1 MHMFNFPAYVT
12 VWGRVGRVSFVAL
25 SLTVLLFLV
34 LPILVVMPLSF
45 NSQPY
50 FTYPLPGLSLRWY
63 QEFFGSSDWMLALKN
78 TMITGVVSTVI
89 ATLLGVTA
97 SLGLTSSRIRGKQLI
112 TAILIS
118 PMIVPL
124 IITAVGV
131 YFAFSPLGLTGSLV
145 GLILSHAALGAP
157 FVVVTVTATLAGFNE
172 TLSRAGRS
180 LGASPLRVF
189 LQVKLPIIAPGVVSG
204 ALFAFATSFDEI
216 VVALFLTGP
225 DQRTIP
231 RQMWAGIR
239 EQLSPTILA
248 VACLLVV
255 ISTLLLLTLEALR
268 RRTERLRGSSHVA

>member
-1 MHMFNFPAYVT
+1 MFSFPAYVT
-12 VWGRVGRVSFVAL
+12 VWGRLGRFAHIGI
-25 SLTVLLFLV
+25 SLLVLLFLV
-34 LPILVVMPLSF
+34 SPVLVVMPLSF

-63 QEFFGSSDWMLALKN
+63 EQFLGSAEWMLALKN
-78 TMITGVVSTVI
+78 TMITGVSATAI
-89 ATLLGVTA
+89 ATVLGVMA
-97 SLGLTSSRIRGKQLI
+97 SLGLTNPRLKGKALI
-112 TAILIS
+112 NGVLVS

-131 YFAFSPLGLTGSLV
+131 YFAFSPLGLTGNLG
-145 GLILSHAALGAP
+145 GLILAHAALGVP

-172 TLSRAGRS
+172 SLSRAGRS

-248 VACLLVV
+248 VATILVV
-255 ISTLLLLTLEALR
+255 ISTLLLLTLELLR
-268 RRTERLRGSSHVA
+268 RRTERLRGTADAF

>member
-1 MHMFNFPAYVT
+1 MFNFPAYAT
-12 VWGRVGRVSFVAL
+12 IWGRVGRISYVAL
-25 SLTVLLFLV
+25 SLAVLVFLV

-63 QEFFGSSDWMLALKN
+63 QEFFDSADWMLALKN
-78 TMITGVVSTVI
+78 TVITGVVSTII
-89 ATLLGVTA
+89 ATVLGVTA
-97 SLGLTSSRIRGKQLI
+97 SLGLTSSRIRGKQII
-112 TAILIS
+112 TGILIS

-131 YFAFSPLGLTGSLV
+131 YFAFSPLGITNSLL
-145 GLILSHAALGAP
+145 GLILAHAALGAP

-248 VACLLVV
+248 VASLLVV
-255 ISTLLLLTLEALR
+255 ISTLLLITLEFLR
-268 RRTERLRGSSHVA
+268 RRTERLRGIYQSA

>member
-1 MHMFNFPAYVT
+1 MFNFPAYAT
-12 VWGRVGRVSFVAL
+12 VWGRVGRISYVAL
-25 SLTVLLFLV
+25 SLAVLVFLV

-63 QEFFGSSDWMLALKN
+63 QEFFDSADWMLALKN
-78 TMITGVVSTVI
+78 TVITGVVSTII
-89 ATLLGVTA
+89 ATVLGVTA
-97 SLGLTSSRIRGKQLI
+97 SLGLTSSRIRGKQII
-112 TAILIS
+112 TGILIS

-131 YFAFSPLGLTGSLV
+131 YFAFSPLGITDSLV
-145 GLILSHAALGAP
+145 GLILAHAALGAP

-248 VACLLVV
+248 VASLLVV
-255 ISTLLLLTLEALR
+255 ISTLLLITLEFLR
-268 RRTERLRGSSHVA
+268 RRTERLRGINQSA

>member
-1 MHMFNFPAYVT
+1 MFNFPAYAT
-12 VWGRVGRVSFVAL
+12 VWGRVGRISYVAL
-25 SLTVLLFLV
+25 SLAVLVFLV

-50 FTYPLPGLSLRWY
+50 FTYPLPGVSLRWY
-63 QEFFGSSDWMLALKN
+63 QEFFDSPDWMLALKN
-78 TMITGVVSTVI
+78 TVITGVVSTII
-89 ATLLGVTA
+89 ATVLGVTA
-97 SLGLTSSRIRGKQLI
+97 SLGLTSSRIRGKQII
-112 TAILIS
+112 TGILIS

-131 YFAFSPLGLTGSLV
+131 YFAFSPLGITDSLV
-145 GLILSHAALGAP
+145 GLILAHAALGAP

-255 ISTLLLLTLEALR
+255 ISTLLLITLEFLR
-268 RRTERLRGSSHVA
+268 RRTERLRGINQSA

>member
-1 MHMFNFPAYVT
+1 MFNFPAYVT
-12 VWGRVGRVSFVAL
+12 VWGRLGRISYVAL
-25 SLTVLLFLV
+25 SLAVLVFLV
-34 LPILVVMPLSF
+34 LPILVVIPLSF

-63 QEFFGSSDWMLALKN
+63 QEFFGNSDWMLALKN
-78 TMITGVVSTVI
+78 TLITGVASTVL
-89 ATLLGVTA
+89 ATFLGVTA
-97 SLGLTSSRIRGKQLI
+97 SLGLTSSRIRGKAII
-112 TAILIS
+112 TGILIS

-131 YFAFSPLGLTGSLV
+131 YFAFSPLGLTSSLL
-145 GLILSHAALGAP
+145 GLILAHAALGAP

-172 TLSRAGRS
+172 SLTRAGRN

-189 LQVKLPIIAPGVVSG
+189 FQVKLPLIAPGVVSG

-248 VACLLVV
+248 VATLLVA
-255 ISTLLLLTLEALR
+255 ISTLLLITLELLR
-268 RRTERLRGSSHVA
+268 RRSERLRGINGAV

>member
-1 MHMFNFPAYVT
+1 MFNFPAYVT
-12 VWGRVGRVSFVAL
+12 VWGRLGRFTHLGVSLA
-25 SLTVLLFLV
+25 VLLFLV
-34 LPILVVMPLSF
+34 LPVLVVMPLSF
-45 NSQPY
+45 SSQPY

-63 QEFFGSSDWMLALKN
+63 QDFLGSPDWMLALNN
-78 TMITGVVSTVI
+78 TLITAFSSTVI
-89 ATLLGVTA
+89 ATVLGVTA
-97 SLGLTSSRIRGKQLI
+97 SLGLTSPRLKGKAVI
-112 TAILIS
+112 TGLLVS

-131 YFAFSPLGLTGSLV
+131 YFAFSPLGLTSSLT
-145 GLILSHAALGAP
+145 GLILAHAALGVP

-189 LQVKLPIIAPGVVSG
+189 LQVKLPIIAPGVISG

-225 DQRTIP
+225 DQKTIP
-231 RQMWAGIR
+231 RQMWSGIR

-248 VACLLVV
+248 VATILVV
-255 ISTLLLLTLEALR
+255 ISTLLLVTLELLR
-268 RRTERLRGSSHVA
+268 RRTERLRGTANAI

>member
-1 MHMFNFPAYVT
+1 MFSFPAYVT
-12 VWGRVGRVSFVAL
+12 VWGRLGRFAFIGVSL
-25 SLTVLLFLV
+25 LVLLFLV
-34 LPILVVMPLSF
+34 SPVLVVMPLSF

-63 QEFFGSSDWMLALKN
+63 EAFIDSPEWMLALKN
-78 TMITGVVSTVI
+78 TMITGVASTFI
-89 ATLLGVTA
+89 ASVLGVMA
-97 SLGLTSSRIRGKQLI
+97 ALGLTNPRLKGKAFI
-112 TAILIS
+112 TGVLVS

-131 YFAFSPLGLTGSLV
+131 YFAFSPLGLTGSLS
-145 GLILSHAALGAP
+145 GLILAHAALGVP

-172 TLSRAGRS
+172 ALSRAGRS

-189 LQVKLPIIAPGVVSG
+189 MQVKLPIIAPGVVSG

-225 DQRTIP
+225 DQRTVP
-231 RQMWAGIR
+231 REMWAGIR

-248 VACLLVV
+248 VATILVV
-255 ISTLLLLTLEALR
+255 VSTLLLLTLELLR
-268 RRTERLRGSSHVA
+268 RRTERLRGASAF

>member
-1 MHMFNFPAYVT
+1 MFNFPAYAT
-12 VWGRVGRVSFVAL
+12 VWGRVGRVAYVAL
-25 SLTVLLFLV
+25 ALAVLVFLV

-50 FTYPLPGLSLRWY
+50 FTYPLPGVSLRWY
-63 QEFFGSSDWMLALKN
+63 QEFFDSADWMLALKN
-78 TMITGVVSTVI
+78 TVITGVVSTMI
-89 ATLLGVTA
+89 ATVLGVTA
-97 SLGLTSSRIRGKQLI
+97 SLGLTSSRIRGKQII
-112 TAILIS
+112 TGILIS

-131 YFAFSPLGLTGSLV
+131 YFAFSPLGITNSLV
-145 GLILSHAALGAP
+145 GLILAHAALGAP

-189 LQVKLPIIAPGVVSG
+189 LQVKLPIIAPGVISG

-248 VACLLVV
+248 VATLLVV
-255 ISTLLLLTLEALR
+255 ISTLLLMTLEVLR
-268 RRTERLRGSSHVA
+268 RRTERLRGVNQSA

>member
-1 MHMFNFPAYVT
+1 MFNFPAYVT
-12 VWGRVGRVSFVAL
+12 VWGRVGRFLHLGVSLA
-25 SLTVLLFLV
+25 VLLFLV
-34 LPILVVMPLSF
+34 LPVLVVMPLSF
-45 NSQPY
+45 SSQPY

-63 QEFFGSSDWMLALKN
+63 QDFLGSPDWMLALNN
-78 TMITGVVSTVI
+78 TLITAFSSTAI
-89 ATLLGVTA
+89 ATVLGVTA
-97 SLGLTSSRIRGKQLI
+97 SLGLTSPRLKGKAVI
-112 TAILIS
+112 TGLLVS

-131 YFAFSPLGLTGSLV
+131 YFAFSPLGLTSSLS
-145 GLILSHAALGAP
+145 GLILAHAALGVP

-189 LQVKLPIIAPGVVSG
+189 LQVKLPIIAPGVISG

-225 DQRTIP
+225 DQKTIP
-231 RQMWAGIR
+231 RQMWSGIR

-248 VACLLVV
+248 VATILVV
-255 ISTLLLLTLEALR
+255 ISTLLLVTLELLR
-268 RRTERLRGSSHVA
+268 RRTERLRGTANAI

>member
-1 MHMFNFPAYVT
+1 MFSFPAYAT
-12 VWGRVGRVSFVAL
+12 VWGRLARFAYVGVSL
-25 SLTVLLFLV
+25 LVLLFLV
-34 LPILVVMPLSF
+34 SPVLVVMPLSF

-50 FTYPLPGLSLRWY
+50 FTYPLPGVSLRWY
-63 QEFFGSSDWMLALKN
+63 EDFVGSPEWMLALKN
-78 TMITGVVSTVI
+78 TLITGVASTAI
-89 ATLLGVTA
+89 ATILGVMA
-97 SLGLTSSRIRGKQLI
+97 SLGLTNPRLKGKALI
-112 TAILIS
+112 TGALVS

-131 YFAFSPLGLTGSLV
+131 YFAFSPLGLTGSLS
-145 GLILSHAALGAP
+145 GLILAHAALGVP

-189 LQVKLPIIAPGVVSG
+189 MQVKLPIIAPGVVSG

-231 RQMWAGIR
+231 RQMWTGIR

-248 VACLLVV
+248 VATVLVV
-255 ISTLLLLTLEALR
+255 ISTLLLVTLELLR
-268 RRTERLRGSSHVA
+268 RRTERLRGTAGTL

>member
-1 MHMFNFPAYVT
+1 MFNFPAYVT
-12 VWGRVGRVSFVAL
+12 VWGRLGRFTHLGVSLA
-25 SLTVLLFLV
+25 VLLFLV
-34 LPILVVMPLSF
+34 LPVLVVMPLSF
-45 NSQPY
+45 SSQPY

-63 QEFFGSSDWMLALKN
+63 QDFLGSPDWMLALNN
-78 TMITGVVSTVI
+78 TLITAFSSTAI
-89 ATLLGVTA
+89 ATVLGVTA
-97 SLGLTSSRIRGKQLI
+97 SLGLTSPRLKGRAVI
-112 TAILIS
+112 TGLLVS

-131 YFAFSPLGLTGSLV
+131 YFAFSPLGLTSSLT
-145 GLILSHAALGAP
+145 GLILAHAALGVP

-189 LQVKLPIIAPGVVSG
+189 LQVKLPIIAPGVISG

-225 DQRTIP
+225 DQKTIP
-231 RQMWAGIR
+231 RQMWSGIR

-248 VACLLVV
+248 VATILVV
-255 ISTLLLLTLEALR
+255 ISTLLLVTLELLR
-268 RRTERLRGSSHVA
+268 RRTERLRGTANAI